1 MKFYNTLTRRKEE
14 FKPIHK
20 NEVRLYSCGPTVYNF
35 AHIGN
40 FRSFIFV
47 DILKRYLKFKKYKVK
62 HVMNITD
69 VDDKIIK
76 KCSENNFSLEEYTDK
91 YREAFFD
98 DLETLNIQKA
108 DIFPKATDH
117 ISDMVKMIEKLLDNG
132 IAYRTDDG
140 SIFFNINKFP
150 DYGKLQKLNS
160 DQMKKGERVETD
172 EYNKDSAYDFAL
184 WKGYKPEDGDIFWD
198 TEIGK
203 GRPGW
208 HIECSAMSG
217 KYLGETFDIHT
228 GGVDL
233 IFPHHENEIAQSEAA
248 NGKKFVNYW
257 MHCEY
262 LGLKDSK
269 MSKSLGNTVYIKDLI
284 KKNYSARAIR
294 YVLLSAHYRQKLNFS
309 VEQLDSTEK
318 TLKKFDDFL
327 YELNNVE
334 NNNVENEKIIDL
346 SNKMLQKFENVMDDD
361 LNISA
366 ALGVVFKFLKQINKF
381 KVANKLSNLDKE
393 KIINSL
399 KKIDSVLGVI
409 FAKETLKINETINLE
424 EKLKT
429 LKINEEEILKKIEER
444 NEARKNK
451 EWDKADKIR
460 DELLKSGIELVDR
473 KEETTY
479 KIK

>member
-108 DIFPKATDH
+108 DIFPKATAH

>member
-1 MKFYNTLTRRKEE
+1 MKFYNTFTRRKEV
-14 FKPIHK
+14 FKPIKK
-20 NEVRLYSCGPTVYNF
+20 NEVKLYSCGPTVYNF

-91 YREAFFD
+91 YKKAFFD
-98 DLETLNIQKA
+98 DLKTLNIQKA
-108 DIFPKATDH
+108 DIFPKATAH
-117 ISDMVKMIEKLLDNG
+117 ISDMVKLIQKLLDKG
-132 IAYRTDDG
+132 IAYKTDDG

-150 DYGKLQKLNS
+150 DYGKLQKLDK

-172 EYNKDSAYDFAL
+172 EYGKDSAYDFAL
-184 WKGYKPEDGDIFWD
+184 WKGYKPKDGDSYWD

-208 HIECSAMSG
+208 HIECSAMSA

-294 YVLLSAHYRQKLNFS
+294 FVLLSIHYRQKLNFS
-309 VEQLDSTEK
+309 FEQLDSAEK
-318 TLKKFDDFL
+318 TLKKFDDFK
-327 YELNNVE
+327 YELDNVE
-334 NNNVENEKIIDL
+334 NSNVENEKIIDL
-346 SNKMLQKFENVMDDD
+346 SNKMLQNFENSMDDD

-366 ALGVVFKFLKQINKF
+366 ALGVVFTFLKQINKF
-381 KVANKLSNLDKE
+381 KSTNKLSNLDRE
-393 KIINSL
+393 NIINSL
-399 KKIDSVLGVI
+399 KKIDNILGVI
-409 FAKETLKINETINLE
+409 FLKS
-424 EKLKT
+424 EKDNYVDEDK
-429 LKINEEEILKKIEER
+429 ILKKIEER

-451 EWDKADKIR
+451 DWDKADKIR

-473 KEETTY
+473 NDGTTY